1 MNRINLTINCKP
13 VSADVEPRTHLADF
27 LREERLL
34 TGTHI
39 GCEHGICGACTIL
52 LNGEIARS
60 CINLAVA
67 CDGAE
72 VRTIENFD
80 DDPLMQ
86 QLRMAFSKEH
96 ALQCGFCTPGML
108 MAARDLV
115 RRHETMDSAGIRL
128 EMSGNLCRCT
138 GYVGI
143 VRAIED
149 VLAQREKFGEIETV
163 PALLG
168 PAPGPGAASTPVR
181 PGAGETAARPALQTT
196 ATTTATDLPTPSAK
210 GAEVTIGEMR
220 QEGGFT
226 IFTQSFIVHY
236 PCDEVWRFMADMEKV
251 ATCMPGVTLDGP
263 VEKGLLSGQMA
274 VKLGPINVAFAGEGN
289 VTSDDS
295 AYRSAIEGSGRDKLS
310 ASRAK
315 GKVEYEL
322 CEVEG
327 GATRINVSIAFSLA
341 GPLAQFSRS
350 GLVRDIAGRLA
361 GAFAQNLEA
370 RLSGKPGYEVA
381 GEARLDAG
389 SLLFS
394 VVWGRIRSLLQRI
407 FGRTRGA

>member
-1 MNRINLTINCKP
+1 MTRITLTVNGKL
-13 VSADVEPRTHLADF
+13 VRADVEPRTNLADF

-39 GCEHGICGACTIL
+39 GCEHGICGACTVL
-52 LNGEIARS
+52 VNGEIARS

-72 VRTIENFD
+72 VRTIEDFD
-80 DDPLMQ
+80 DDALMQ
-86 QLRMAFSKEH
+86 RLRTAFSQEH
-96 ALQCGFCTPGML
+96 ALQCGYCTPGML

-115 RRHETMDSAGIRL
+115 RRHEAIDTAGIRL

-138 GYVGI
+138 GYVGM

-149 VLAQREKFGEIETV
+149 VMAQREKVGEIETV

-168 PAPGPGAASTPVR
+168 PAPGPGAASVSLPSEQ
-181 PGAGETAARPALQTT
+181 AIKAARPAPQTG
-196 ATTTATDLPTPSAK
+196 AAAAGLPTPSAK

-226 IFTQSFIVHY
+226 TFTQSFVVHY
-236 PCDEVWRFMADMEKV
+236 PRDEVWHFMADMEKV
-251 ATCMPGVTLDGP
+251 ATCMPGVMLDGP
-263 VEKGLLSGQMA
+263 VENGRLSGQMA
-274 VKLGPINVAFAGEGN
+274 VKLGPINVAFAGEGD
-289 VTSDDS
+289 VTTDESS
-295 AYRSAIEGSGRDKLS
+295 YRSTIEGSGRDKLS

-315 GKVEYEL
+315 GKVDYSLSEA
-322 CEVEG
+322 EG
-327 GATRINVSIAFSLA
+327 GDATRVDVSIAYSLA

-370 RLSGKPGYEVA
+370 RLSGKPGYEAA
-381 GEARLDAG
+381 GETRLDAG

-394 VVWGRIRSLLQRI
+394 VLWARIRGLFARL
-407 FGRTRGA
+407 FGKSGGA